1 MYNPA
6 DTICAPAT
14 AVGSGAVS
22 MIRVSGADSLCAVDR
37 VVRFD
42 KGSAS
47 DSRGYT
53 LKHGNVPGIDEVVVG
68 IYRAP
73 HSYTGEDSAEI
84 CCHASPFIASR
95 ILGLLCEAGCRL
107 AEPGEFTRR
116 AFTNGK
122 MDLAQAEAVADL
134 IASGSEAQHRV
145 ALNQLRGG
153 YSAELAEIRS
163 ELLEL
168 TSLIELELD
177 FSEEEVEFADRNRL
191 ASLLDDVI
199 GRCTTLADS
208 FKAGNAIRNGVPVAI
223 VGAPNSGKS
232 TLLNA
237 LLRDDRAL
245 VSDIPGTTRDT
256 IEETCV
262 VGGVLL
268 RFIDTAGIRET
279 RDEVERMGIDR
290 ALSKA
295 AQAEIVLGVVDA
307 AASPGV
313 DVDDDRTG
321 KETGTVVATKTETET
336 GMRMRMGIA
345 PGSVP
350 PHDGFRFMSASVG
363 EKCHAPLASEVSALT
378 DCAGDTPILPDSIAS
393 QIEKIASTV
402 DLSRQK
408 LVLLLNKCD
417 KAESAAAGAEGPV
430 SPRSGQA
437 PSCGR
442 PLLSGQDPLAP
453 QQVALDSPADRRVL
467 SCGQTLPNG
476 QVPLDPLHTGPD
488 SSPGGGAFS
497 YGQTLPGGEGPS
509 SLRQTEPDS
518 PPSGRTLSPGQTLSS
533 GEVPSS
539 LQQAASDFLPGS
551 RLSHGQTPSS
561 RQVPSNPQYAVS
573 ASGSEGRSMELEAF
587 LRGRFPAVAFFD
599 EISSGGISD
608 RGVPGEGQRD
618 SNDVISVDNK
628 NVSCANINVSS
639 TDYQKNNPIVL
650 SISAKYGI
658 GLEDL
663 RKVLVS
669 LVGDVPADGVLVTN
683 ARHAA
688 ALRDAA
694 ASLRAVRSGLD
705 ALPGDLL
712 AEDLRAALASLG
724 SITGEICPEEVLGA
738 IFSRFCIGK

>member
-42 KGSAS
+42 KGSAA

-53 LKHGNVPGIDEVVVG
+53 LKHGNIPGVDEVVAG

-84 CCHASPFIASR
+84 CCHASPFIVSR

-199 GRCTTLADS
+199 GHCTTLADS

-237 LLRDDRAL
+237 LLLDDRAL

-313 DVDDDRTG
+313 DADDDRTG
-321 KETGTVVATKTETET
+321 KETGTAVATKMEMVTET
-336 GMRMRMGIA
+336 GMRMRIA

-350 PHDGFRFMSASVG
+350 PHDGFHFMYGSSG
-363 EKCHAPLASEVSALT
+363 KDCPAPLTPEVSALT
-378 DCAGDTPILPDSIAS
+378 DCAGDTPLLPDGIAA
-393 QIEKIASTV
+393 QIEKIASAV

-417 KAESAAAGAEGPV
+417 KAESATADAAGPV
-430 SPRSGQA
+430 SPRSG
-437 PSCGR
+437 
-442 PLLSGQDPLAP
+442 LAP
-453 QQVALDSPADRRVL
+453 
-467 SCGQTLPNG
+467 SCGQTLPG
-476 QVPLDPLHTGPD
+476 KQVPLDPQQVVLD
-488 SSPGGGAFS
+488 SPADGRVPSC
-497 YGQTLPGGEGPS
+497 GQTLP
-509 SLRQTEPDS
+509 
-518 PPSGRTLSPGQTLSS
+518 S
-533 GEVPSS
+533 GEVP
-539 LQQAASDFLPGS
+539 LDTQ
-551 RLSHGQTPSS
+551 H
-561 RQVPSNPQYAVS
+561 AVS
-573 ASGSEGRSMELEAF
+573 ASGPEGRSMELKAF

-608 RGVPGEGQRD
+608 RGVSGEEVLNDKLSDGGILGGRTSEDVVSVGKFFVLRD

-628 NVSCANINVSS
+628 NVSCANINVLS
-639 TDYQKNNPIVL
+639 TDYQKNNPIVQ

>member
-1 MYNPA
+1 
-6 DTICAPAT
+6 
-14 AVGSGAVS
+14 

-42 KGSAS
+42 KGSAAA
-47 DSRGYT
+47 SRGYT
-53 LKHGNVPGIDEVVVG
+53 LKHGIIPGIDEVVVG

-84 CCHASPFIASR
+84 CCHASPFIAGR
-95 ILGLLCEAGCRL
+95 ILDELCSSGCRL
-107 AEPGEFTRR
+107 AEAGEFTRR

-177 FSEEEVEFADRNRL
+177 FSEEEVEFADRDRL
-191 ASLLDDVI
+191 ASLLDEVI

-307 AASPGV
+307 TVPPAPGV
-313 DVDDDRTG
+313 T
-321 KETGTVVATKTETET
+321 
-336 GMRMRMGIA
+336 
-345 PGSVP
+345 
-350 PHDGFRFMSASVG
+350 
-363 EKCHAPLASEVSALT
+363 ALT
-378 DCAGDTPILPDSIAS
+378 DCVGDASLLPDGIVA
-393 QIEKIASTV
+393 QIEKIVSVV

-417 KAESAAAGAEGPV
+417 KAESATADAAGPV
-430 SPRSGQA
+430 SPRSGLA
-437 PSCGR
+437 PSCGQVPVNSR
-442 PLLSGQDPLAP
+442 QAAP
-453 QQVALDSPADRRVL
+453 DSPTDRRAP
-467 SCGQTLPNG
+467 SCGQIL
-476 QVPLDPLHTGPD
+476 
-488 SSPGGGAFS
+488 
-497 YGQTLPGGEGPS
+497 
-509 SLRQTEPDS
+509 
-518 PPSGRTLSPGQTLSS
+518 SG
-533 GEVPSS
+533 
-539 LQQAASDFLPGS
+539 
-551 RLSHGQTPSS
+551 
-561 RQVPSNPQYAVS
+561 QVPSNPQYAVS
-573 ASGSEGRSMELEAF
+573 ASGSVGRSMELKAF

-608 RGVPGEGQRD
+608 RGVPGEGVLNDKLSDGGIPKGRISEDVVSTWRFSDQLD
-618 SNDVISVDNK
+618 SNDVILAYNK
-628 NVSCANINVSS
+628 NVSHTNINVL
-639 TDYQKNNPIVL
+639 TADYQKNNPIVL

>member
-1 MYNPA
+1 
-6 DTICAPAT
+6 
-14 AVGSGAVS
+14 

-53 LKHGNVPGIDEVVVG
+53 LKHGNIPGIDEVVVG

-84 CCHASPFIASR
+84 CCHASPFIVSR

-177 FSEEEVEFADRNRL
+177 FSEEDVEFADRNRL

-336 GMRMRMGIA
+336 GMRMRMRMGIA

-378 DCAGDTPILPDSIAS
+378 DCAGDIPILPDGIAS

-417 KAESAAAGAEGPV
+417 KAES
-430 SPRSGQA
+430 
-437 PSCGR
+437 
-442 PLLSGQDPLAP
+442 
-453 QQVALDSPADRRVL
+453 VAADR
-467 SCGQTLPNG
+467 
-476 QVPLDPLHTGPD
+476 
-488 SSPGGGAFS
+488 
-497 YGQTLPGGEGPS
+497 
-509 SLRQTEPDS
+509 
-518 PPSGRTLSPGQTLSS
+518 
-533 GEVPSS
+533 
-539 LQQAASDFLPGS
+539 
-551 RLSHGQTPSS
+551 
-561 RQVPSNPQYAVS
+561 
-573 ASGSEGRSMELEAF
+573 EGRSMELEAF

-599 EISSGGISD
+599 EILSGGMSD
-608 RGVPGEGQRD
+608 RGVSDEGISDDKLSDGGILGGRTSEDVVSTWRFLDHRD
-618 SNDVISVDNK
+618 SNDVISADNK
-628 NVSCANINVSS
+628 NVSCTNINVSS
-639 TDYQKNNPIVL
+639 ADYQKNNPIVL

-712 AEDLRAALASLG
+712 AEDLRASLASLG
-724 SITGEICPEEVLGA
+724 SITGEICPDEVLGA

>member
-42 KGSAS
+42 KGSAA

-53 LKHGNVPGIDEVVVG
+53 LKHGDIPGVDEVVVG

-107 AEPGEFTRR
+107 AGPGEFTRR

-122 MDLAQAEAVADL
+122 MDLAQAEAVVDL

-307 AASPGV
+307 AA
-313 DVDDDRTG
+313 
-321 KETGTVVATKTETET
+321 
-336 GMRMRMGIA
+336 
-345 PGSVP
+345 
-350 PHDGFRFMSASVG
+350 
-363 EKCHAPLASEVSALT
+363 PLAPEVSALT
-378 DCAGDTPILPDSIAS
+378 DCAGDTPLLPDGIAA
-393 QIEKIASTV
+393 QIEKIASAV

-417 KAESAAAGAEGPV
+417 KAESATADAAGPV
-430 SPRSGQA
+430 SPRSG
-437 PSCGR
+437 
-442 PLLSGQDPLAP
+442 LAP
-453 QQVALDSPADRRVL
+453 
-467 SCGQTLPNG
+467 SCGQTLPG
-476 QVPLDPLHTGPD
+476 KQVPLDPQQVVLD
-488 SSPGGGAFS
+488 SPADGRVPSC
-497 YGQTLPGGEGPS
+497 GQTLP
-509 SLRQTEPDS
+509 
-518 PPSGRTLSPGQTLSS
+518 S
-533 GEVPSS
+533 GEVP
-539 LQQAASDFLPGS
+539 LDTQ
-551 RLSHGQTPSS
+551 H
-561 RQVPSNPQYAVS
+561 AVS
-573 ASGSEGRSMELEAF
+573 ASGPEGRSMELKAF
-587 LRGRFPAVAFFD
+587 FFFFFPDVAFFD

-608 RGVPGEGQRD
+608 RGVPGEGVLNDKLSDGGIPKGRISED
-618 SNDVISVDNK
+618 VVSTGRFSDHLDLNDVILACNK
-628 NVSCANINVSS
+628 NVSYANINVLSA
-639 TDYQKNNPIVL
+639 DYQKNNPTVL

-669 LVGDVPADGVLVTN
+669 LVGNVTADGVLVTN

>member
-1 MYNPA
+1 
-6 DTICAPAT
+6 
-14 AVGSGAVS
+14 

-42 KGSAS
+42 KGSAA

-53 LKHGNVPGIDEVVVG
+53 LKHGDIPGVDEVVVG

-84 CCHASPFIASR
+84 CCHASPFIVSR

-177 FSEEEVEFADRNRL
+177 FSEEEVEFADRDRL

-307 AASPGV
+307 AASL
-313 DVDDDRTG
+313 
-321 KETGTVVATKTETET
+321 
-336 GMRMRMGIA
+336 A
-345 PGSVP
+345 P
-350 PHDGFRFMSASVG
+350 
-363 EKCHAPLASEVSALT
+363 EVSAMT
-378 DCAGDTPILPDSIAS
+378 DCAWDTPLLPDGIAA
-393 QIEKIASTV
+393 QIEKIASAV

-417 KAESAAAGAEGPV
+417 KTESAAADREDTV
-430 SPRSGQA
+430 SPRSRQA
-437 PSCGR
+437 PSCGQT
-442 PLLSGQDPLAP
+442 LQSGQVPSDS
-453 QQVALDSPADRRVL
+453 QQAEPDSLADRRVP
-467 SCGQTLPNG
+467 SCGQ
-476 QVPLDPLHTGPD
+476 VPVN
-488 SSPGGGAFS
+488 S
-497 YGQTLPGGEGPS
+497 
-509 SLRQTEPDS
+509 RQAAPDS
-518 PPSGRTLSPGQTLSS
+518 PTDRRAPSCGQILSG
-533 GEVPSS
+533 
-539 LQQAASDFLPGS
+539 
-551 RLSHGQTPSS
+551 
-561 RQVPSNPQYAVS
+561 QVPSNPQYAVS
-573 ASGSEGRSMELEAF
+573 ASGSVGRSMELKAF

-608 RGVPGEGQRD
+608 RGVPGEGVLNDKLSDGGIPKGRISEDVVSTGRFSDHLD
-618 SNDVISVDNK
+618 SNDVILACNK
-628 NVSCANINVSS
+628 NVSYANINVLSA
-639 TDYQKNNPIVL
+639 DYQKNNPTVL

-669 LVGDVPADGVLVTN
+669 LVGNVTADGVLVTN

-724 SITGEICPEEVLGA
+724 SITGEICPEEVLGS

>member
-42 KGSAS
+42 KGSAA

-53 LKHGNVPGIDEVVVG
+53 LKHGDIPGVDEVVVG

-84 CCHASPFIASR
+84 CCHASPFIAGR
-95 ILGLLCEAGCRL
+95 ILGLLCEAGCRM
-107 AEPGEFTRR
+107 AGPGEFTRR

-177 FSEEEVEFADRNRL
+177 FSEEEVEFADRDRL
-191 ASLLDDVI
+191 AALLDDVI

-307 AASPGV
+307 TVPPAPGV
-313 DVDDDRTG
+313 
-321 KETGTVVATKTETET
+321 A
-336 GMRMRMGIA
+336 
-345 PGSVP
+345 
-350 PHDGFRFMSASVG
+350 
-363 EKCHAPLASEVSALT
+363 ALT
-378 DCAGDTPILPDSIAS
+378 DCVGDASLLPDGIVA
-393 QIEKIASTV
+393 QIEKIVSVV

-408 LVLLLNKCD
+408 FVLLLNKCD
-417 KAESAAAGAEGPV
+417 KAESATADAAGPV
-430 SPRSGQA
+430 SPRSRQA
-437 PSCGR
+437 P
-442 PLLSGQDPLAP
+442 
-453 QQVALDSPADRRVL
+453 
-467 SCGQTLPNG
+467 SCGQTLPG
-476 QVPLDPLHTGPD
+476 KQVPLDPQQVVLD
-488 SSPGGGAFS
+488 SPADGRVPSC
-497 YGQTLPGGEGPS
+497 GQTLP
-509 SLRQTEPDS
+509 
-518 PPSGRTLSPGQTLSS
+518 S
-533 GEVPSS
+533 GEVP
-539 LQQAASDFLPGS
+539 LDTQ
-551 RLSHGQTPSS
+551 H
-561 RQVPSNPQYAVS
+561 AVS
-573 ASGSEGRSMELEAF
+573 ASGSVGRSIALEAF
-587 LRGRFPAVAFFD
+587 LRERFPAVAFFD

-608 RGVPGEGQRD
+608 SGVSGEAIFDDKLSNAGILSSGTSEDVVSTGQFIDHRD

-628 NVSCANINVSS
+628 NVSHTNINVLSA
-639 TDYQKNNPIVL
+639 DYQKNNPIVL

-658 GLEDL
+658 GLEYL

-694 ASLRAVRSGLD
+694 ASLLAVRSGLD

>member
-22 MIRVSGADSLCAVDR
+22 MIRVSGVDSLCAVDR
-37 VVRFD
+37 VVCFD
-42 KGSAS
+42 KGSAA

-53 LKHGNVPGIDEVVVG
+53 LKHGNIPGIDEVVVG

-95 ILGLLCEAGCRL
+95 ILGLLCEAGCRM
-107 AEPGEFTRR
+107 AGPGEFTRR

-177 FSEEEVEFADRNRL
+177 FSEEEVEFADRDRL

-307 AASPGV
+307 AESP
-313 DVDDDRTG
+313 
-321 KETGTVVATKTETET
+321 
-336 GMRMRMGIA
+336 A
-345 PGSVP
+345 P
-350 PHDGFRFMSASVG
+350 
-363 EKCHAPLASEVSALT
+363 EVSVLT
-378 DCAGDTPILPDSIAS
+378 DCAKDAPILPDGIAA
-393 QIEKIASTV
+393 QIEKIASAV

-417 KAESAAAGAEGPV
+417 KAENAVAGSEGTA
-430 SPRSGQA
+430 SHRSGQA
-437 PSCGR
+437 LSCGQTLPSR
-442 PLLSGQDPLAP
+442 
-453 QQVALDSPADRRVL
+453 QVPSNLRQAESDSPADRRVP
-467 SCGQTLPNG
+467 SCGQILSG
-476 QVPLDPLHTGPD
+476 QVLSNPRQAEAA
-488 SSPGGGAFS
+488 SGAFC
-497 YGQTLPGGEGPS
+497 
-509 SLRQTEPDS
+509 
-518 PPSGRTLSPGQTLSS
+518 
-533 GEVPSS
+533 
-539 LQQAASDFLPGS
+539 
-551 RLSHGQTPSS
+551 
-561 RQVPSNPQYAVS
+561 
-573 ASGSEGRSMELEAF
+573 RSMELEAF
-587 LRGRFPAVAFFD
+587 LRERFPAVAFFD

-608 RGVPGEGQRD
+608 RRVSGEAVFDDKLPDGGILGGGISEDVASAGQFLDHRN

-628 NVSCANINVSS
+628 NVSHTNINVL
-639 TDYQKNNPIVL
+639 TADYQKNNPIVL

-712 AEDLRAALASLG
+712 AEDLRAALTSLG